1 MDNEPLELLPIITAL
16 VMLVTNWTEEEKE
29 ALVAFLVDEKITGK
43 MGNGSF
49 KSATWS
55 AAAAHINKKFLKQKG
70 VMKTSDMCRGK
81 LSNLKSMLRDINLWQ
96 GRSGKHWDNENGA
109 NIISESEESDFK
121 EWLAF
126 KNVGWPLLM
135 AMELLFPNDQARGM
149 HAYHPTT
156 SVAFVSGASGPGLS
170 INLSS
175 HTSSDPVMTPSTSST
190 ALQFITPQVGSSAG
204 IIEDDAIDQ
213 MSVDKVAPA
222 NRMNV
227 QSQLFSMQF
236 NPPMLTLTSPMMLL
250 SSYPPSTTSSMPS
263 SRKHTH
269 ADANPASPSAEIPS
283 VQAALQSLSI
293 KDDAECS
300 SKKLKKSKEM
310 STPALL
316 VGVQGSLSYLGSV
329 ISSLS
334 AVAAQQRHTEHM
346 HATMEMLAQQD
357 DDLPLLAKTAL
368 MEAFCMDGGAIDLYL
383 MLDDKTLRRNWIQT
397 CLRNQKLIPDDLVL

>member
-1 MDNEPLELLPIITAL
+1 MPSDKDRA
-16 VMLVTNWTEEEKE
+16 NWTEEEKE
-29 ALVAFLVDEKITGK
+29 ALVTFLVDEKIAGK

-70 VMKTSDMCRGK
+70 AMKTSDMCRGK
-81 LSNLKSMLRDINLWQ
+81 LSNLKSMLRDINLWR
-96 GRSGKHWDNENGA
+96 GHSGKHWDNENGA

-121 EWLAF
+121 EWLAGQPGNAMRQF

-149 HAYHPTT
+149 RAYHPTT
-156 SVAFVSGASGPGLS
+156 SVAFVSGASGPGLFV
-170 INLSS
+170 NPSS
-175 HTSSDPVMTPSTSST
+175 HTSSDPVMTPSMSSA

-236 NPPMLTLTSPMMLL
+236 NPPMPTLASPTTLL

-263 SRKHTH
+263 SRKCTH
-269 ADANPASPSAEIPS
+269 ADTNPASPSAEIPS

-293 KDDAECS
+293 KDDAERS
-300 SKKLKKSKEM
+300 SKKSKKSKET

-316 VGVQGSLSYLGSV
+316 ISVQGSLSYLGSV
-329 ISSLS
+329 ISSSS
-334 AVAAQQRHTEHM
+334 AVAAQQRCTEHM
-346 HATMEMLAQQD
+346 HTAMEMLA
-357 DDLPLLAKTAL
+357 
-368 MEAFCMDGGAIDLYL
+368 
-383 MLDDKTLRRNWIQT
+383 W
-397 CLRNQKLIPDDLVL
+397 